1 MTQADLGRPLELS
14 RASVA
19 NIEAGRQH
27 CSLQA
32 AVILANHLDVALT
45 DLLPQQDDDRRVPDL
60 APGLDRYRADIALVL
75 SRSVN
80 DNAQVKDAV

>member
-27 CSLQA
+27 CSLHA
-32 AVILANHLDVALT
+32 AVVLADTLEVPLT
-45 DLLPQQDDDRRVPDL
+45 ELLPPPEDAQLLELQ
-60 APGLDRYRADIALVL
+60 PGLDRFRADIALVL
-75 SRSVN
+75 SRSG
-80 DNAQVKDAV
+80 AGERRARTGR